1 MRIVL
6 SSNISVWT
14 VFYFILK
21 QIAGTELDFWVF
33 GGIGIEWNSDSQ
45 PGERISPTK

>member
-21 QIAGTELDFWVF
+21 QIAGTELDF
-33 GGIGIEWNSDSQ
+33 GGIGIEPNFFRINKFPHNS
-45 PGERISPTK
+45 